1 MRRGVPRA
9 AAGWVLD
16 RRAASGGAG
25 PDAVGLEVRVVRR
38 IWLGFAGA
46 MIAGAIIGITEA
58 LFVLWGGAVA
68 EYQALVY
75 AAVLY
80 GLIGGAVGLGAGV
93 GIALLGLIFKKLSDP
108 VGWTLGFLSV
118 FVPLGVVIAR
128 YIVNKAVFAEAGVP
142 GSAMGAIAGAFVLAA
157 GLLLWLAPVFLTRTP
172 LKIMLE
178 PRGSFAAWG
187 GLIGLSGLFSFAPSP
202 EGAAQ
207 MVPVRPAS
215 DAPAGA
221 PDVILIVVDTFR
233 ADHVGAYG
241 NTDGLTPAIDKLAAD
256 GLLFEQYVTQ
266 ASWTRASFA
275 SLYSSMAP
283 SGHKSKLKAEAL
295 PDEVDTIAE
304 VMSANHY
311 ATGGLPNNIN
321 VTRSFNFQQGFD
333 YFEYQRPSYI
343 AGAEESSAQLSMYNV
358 LRKLR
363 DRLTKGKYAVT
374 DYYQPAEVVLEN
386 AQTFIAGNRAAG
398 NRYML
403 VVHLMEPH
411 DPYFRHPYDGYAVG
425 RAWHPDPAAEEA
437 DELRGLY
444 RGEIKWMDQQLGGF
458 FDWLRA
464 QGAYDDSLIVLTADH
479 GEEFHEHGGW
489 WHGITLYDEQI
500 HVPLIMKL
508 PRAELSGMRVPWQ
521 VREIDVAPTFAYL
534 TKAKASDMWQ
544 GKNLLDAGD
553 VDLIRRWNA
562 PEAPAAAVDAAGDP
576 SVEPAE
582 AVEATPAPPRPT
594 AMEGERTAIAEQDFE
609 GNQINS
615 LRLKGCKYIEANPGN
630 PRGLPETALFF
641 LPEDPA
647 EQRNLIASPPPQ
659 CEPGALGA
667 VLREEIKRAG
677 GSGVTG
683 TVVEIPCEECQNLM
697 QLGYMSDCSAA
708 CP

>member
-1 MRRGVPRA
+1 M
-9 AAGWVLD
+9 
-16 RRAASGGAG
+16 
-25 PDAVGLEVRVVRR
+25 VRR

-46 MIAGAIIGITEA
+46 VIAGALIGITEA

-80 GLIGGAVGLGAGV
+80 GLIGGAVGVAAGLGL
-93 GIALLGLIFKKLSDP
+93 ALLGLLYKKLSEP
-108 VGWTLGFLSV
+108 LAWTFGFLSV
-118 FVPLGVVIAR
+118 LMPLGLVIAR
-128 YIVNKAVFAEAGVP
+128 YIVNKAVYAEAGVP
-142 GSAMGAIAGAFVLAA
+142 MPAMAGIGGAFVVVA
-157 GLLLWLAPVFLTRTP
+157 GLLLWLAPVFLKRTP

-178 PRGSFAAWG
+178 PRGTLAAWG
-187 GLIGLSGLFSFAPSP
+187 GLVGLSALFSFAPSP
-202 EGAAQ
+202 AGEGG
-207 MVPVRPAS
+207 MVPARPAS
-215 DAPAGA
+215 AAPNGA

-233 ADHVGAYG
+233 ADRVGAYG
-241 NTDGLTPAIDKLAAD
+241 NTEGLTPAIDTLAKD
-256 GLLFEQYVTQ
+256 GLVFEQYVTQ

-275 SLYSSMAP
+275 SLYSSMSP

-295 PDEVDTIAE
+295 PDDVDTIAE
-304 VMSANHY
+304 MMSANHY

-358 LRKLR
+358 LRKVR
-363 DRLTKGKYAVT
+363 DRLTKGRYAVT

-386 AQTFIAGNRAAG
+386 ARGFIKGNREAG

-425 RAWHPDPAAEEA
+425 RAWHPNPDPSEA

-444 RGEIKWMDQQLGGF
+444 QGEIRWMDQQLGGF

-464 QGAYDDSLIVLTADH
+464 EGAYDDSLIVLTADH
-479 GEEFHEHGGW
+479 GEEFNEHGGW
-489 WHGITLYDEQI
+489 WHGITLYEEQI

-508 PRAELSGMRVPWQ
+508 PGADLAGMRVPWQ
-521 VREIDVAPTFAYL
+521 VREIDVAPTFAYIS
-534 TKAKASDMWQ
+534 KGKASPLWQ
-544 GKNLLDAGD
+544 GKNLLDSGD
-553 VDLIRRWNA
+553 VDLIKRWNA
-562 PEAPAAAVDAAGDP
+562 PEAEPEAPTELGDEVESAPPAPPAAA
-576 SVEPAE
+576 
-582 AVEATPAPPRPT
+582 RPGP
-594 AMEGERTAIAEQDFE
+594 MEGERTAIAEQDFE

-615 LRLKGCKYIEANPGN
+615 LRLKGCKFIEANPGN
-630 PRGLPETALFF
+630 PRGLPETALFY
-641 LPEDPA
+641 LPDDPT
-647 EQRNLIASPPPQ
+647 EQRNLISAAPPQ

-677 GSGVTG
+677 SAGVSGN
-683 TVVEIPCEECQNLM
+683 VVEIPCEECQNLM

>member
-1 MRRGVPRA
+1 M
-9 AAGWVLD
+9 
-16 RRAASGGAG
+16 
-25 PDAVGLEVRVVRR
+25 VRR

-46 MIAGAIIGITEA
+46 IIAGAIIGIAEA

-75 AAVLY
+75 GAVLY
-80 GLIGGAVGLGAGV
+80 GLIGGGVGLGAGV
-93 GIALLGLIFKKLSDP
+93 GLALLGAVYKKLSEP
-108 VGWTLGFLSV
+108 LAWALGFLSV
-118 FVPLGVVIAR
+118 FLPLGVVIAR
-128 YIVNKAVFAEAGVP
+128 YIVNKAVYAEAGVP
-142 GSAMGAIAGAFVLAA
+142 GSAMAGIGGAFVVVA
-157 GLLLWLAPVFLTRTP
+157 GLALWLAPVFLKRTP

-178 PRGSFAAWG
+178 PRGTFAAWG
-187 GLIGLSGLFSFAPSP
+187 GLVGLSALFSFAPSP
-202 EGAAQ
+202 EGAPA
-207 MVPVRPAS
+207 MVPARPAS
-215 DAPAGA
+215 AAPKGA

-241 NTDGLTPAIDKLAAD
+241 NKDGLTPSIDKLAAE
-256 GLLFEQYVTQ
+256 GLVFEQYVTQ

-295 PDEVDTIAE
+295 PDDVDTIAE

-358 LRKLR
+358 LRKVR

-374 DYYQPAEVVLEN
+374 DYYQPSEVVLEN
-386 AQTFIAGNRAAG
+386 ARSFVRGNRAAG

-425 RAWHPDPAAEEA
+425 RAWHPNPDPSEA

-444 RGEIKWMDQQLGGF
+444 RGEIQWMDGQLGTF

-464 QGAYDDSLIVLTADH
+464 EGAYDDSLIVLTADH

-489 WHGITLYDEQI
+489 WHGITLYEEQI

-508 PRAELSGMRVPWQ
+508 PKAELAGMRVPWQ

-534 TKAKASDMWQ
+534 TKARASDMWQ

-562 PEAPAAAVDAAGDP
+562 PEAPAAPALPEGESA
-576 SVEPAE
+576 AE
-582 AVEATPAPPRPT
+582 APAAPPPRPS

-615 LRLKGCKYIEANPGN
+615 LRMKGCKYIEANPGN
-630 PRGLPETALFF
+630 PRGLPETALYY
-641 LPEDPA
+641 LPDDPA
-647 EQRNLIASPPPQ
+647 EQRNLIGAAPAN

-683 TVVEIPCEECQNLM
+683 AVVEIPCEECQNLM